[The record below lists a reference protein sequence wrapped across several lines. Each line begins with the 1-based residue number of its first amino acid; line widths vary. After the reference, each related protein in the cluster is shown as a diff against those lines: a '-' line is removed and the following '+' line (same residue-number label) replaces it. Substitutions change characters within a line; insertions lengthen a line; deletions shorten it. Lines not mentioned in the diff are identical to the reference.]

1 MGNNSCGARSIVYG
15 KMMDHVQELRMLL
28 IDGTELRLRRDGR
41 SAPRPPRGS
50 REGEIFDTVA
60 AIVEH
65 NDDEI
70 ARRFPNLL
78 RRVSRYSL
86 GALRRDP
93 RNLISLLV
101 GSAGTLGVITE
112 ATVGLVPQPG
122 HAVLAVVH
130 FADLFAALE
139 AVPQILPLRP
149 SAIELI
155 DRMVLEMTAAQLEYA
170 RRMTFVQGAPDAV
183 LVVEFSGDDR
193 SDLLDRLTE
202 LERRAQAEGAAYATV
217 RAVTPPDQDNIWRV
231 RKAGQGL
238 LQGVK
243 GDAKPIAFVEDT
255 AVPPDRLAPY
265 MRRFKALLDSHGVRA
280 AFYAHASVGCLH
292 VRPLINLKERRD
304 IEKMKAIA
312 SAVGDLVVEFGGT
325 MSGEHGGGLGAC
337 RKTSEGTMCPSYM
350 VTREEE
356 HSTRGRANLLRA
368 VLSGVLPPQDLV
380 GRRLFEALDLCLEC
394 KGCKAECPA
403 NVDMAKLKYEFLAQ
417 YYKTNGLPLRAGLFG
432 RYRAV
437 SRLGSATAPLSTW
450 AAGCGPVRWALDRFA
465 GIDRRRRLPPFARQ
479 NFLTWWKNRE

>member
-1 MGNNSCGARSIVYG
+1 PPVLPRGGGTSLAGQAVGRAIILDCSKYMNRIQSLDPAARQARVQPGVVQDDLNLAGRPHGLRLGPDTATSNRATLGGMMGNNSCGARSIVYG

-50 REGEIFDTVA
+50 REGEVFDTVA

-78 RRVSRYSL
+78 RRVSGYNL
-86 GALRRDP
+86 DALRRDP
-93 RNLISLLV
+93 RDLISLLV
-101 GSAGTLGVITE
+101 GSEGTLGVITE

-149 SAIELI
+149 SAVELI

-183 LVVEFSGDDR
+183 LVVEFSGD
-193 SDLLDRLTE
+193 
-202 LERRAQAEGAAYATV
+202 
-217 RAVTPPDQDNIWRV
+217 
-231 RKAGQGL
+231 
-238 LQGVK
+238 
-243 GDAKPIAFVEDT
+243 
-255 AVPPDRLAPY
+255 
-265 MRRFKALLDSHGVRA
+265 
-280 AFYAHASVGCLH
+280 
-292 VRPLINLKERRD
+292 ERRD

-325 MSGEHGGGLGAC
+325 MSGEHGDGLVRSWFVERFFGPQIYAAFQEVKRAFDPPGLLNPGKIVAAPPIDASLRFGTEYRTRPVPTYFDWSRDGGMAASVELCSGVGAC

-394 KGCKAECPA
+394 KGCK
-403 NVDMAKLKYEFLAQ
+403 
-417 YYKTNGLPLRAGLFG
+417 
-432 RYRAV
+432 
-437 SRLGSATAPLSTW
+437 
-450 AAGCGPVRWALDRFA
+450 
-465 GIDRRRRLPPFARQ
+465 
-479 NFLTWWKNRE
+479 